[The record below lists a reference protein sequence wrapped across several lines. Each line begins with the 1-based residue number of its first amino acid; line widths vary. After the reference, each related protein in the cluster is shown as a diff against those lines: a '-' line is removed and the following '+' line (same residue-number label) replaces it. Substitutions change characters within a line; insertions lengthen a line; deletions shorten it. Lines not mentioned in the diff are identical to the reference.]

1 MRADVATCG
10 QEMARPREAGN
21 QRSCIAVMRQPRFER
36 SGSEAVCVKPPEVN
50 DSRTAV
56 RRAAALNLVVR
67 ALRRDQIRCLRLV
80 RRIGE
85 EGLAKIDHLALV
97 G

>member
-1 MRADVATCG
+1 
-10 QEMARPREAGN
+10 MACPRGAGDLH
-21 QRSCIAVMRQPRFER
+21 SCIAAMRQPRFER

-50 DSRTAV
+50 DSQTV
-56 RRAAALNLVVR
+56 VWRAAALNLAGR

-85 EGLAKIDHLALV
+85 EGLAKIDHLSV
-97 G
+97 VE